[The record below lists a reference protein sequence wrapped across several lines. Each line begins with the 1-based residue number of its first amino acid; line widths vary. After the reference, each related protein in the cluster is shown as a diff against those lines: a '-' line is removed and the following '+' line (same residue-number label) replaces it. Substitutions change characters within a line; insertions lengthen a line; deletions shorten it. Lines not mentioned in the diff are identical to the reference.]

1 VTVVAGPCTART
13 CVVMPVYNEQATV
26 AAVLDAVRRY
36 FDGWVIV
43 VDDGSTDGTA
53 AIAEARTDVLLVR
66 HAENR
71 GYGVTLASGFK
82 AALEL
87 GAESVITMDCD
98 GQHEP
103 RHIVEFCEELATC
116 GADIVSG
123 SRYLPDSVATDQ
135 APGDRQA
142 VNGRVTEI
150 INRET
155 GWKLTDAFCGF
166 KAYKAEALR
175 RVEIDEPGYAMPLE
189 FWARAFKAGLTVCEM
204 PVERIYNQSDR
215 SFGQDLD
222 DPERRFA
229 YYMTV
234 WERALAEPTPAAVNG
249 ASDAE
254 TGVPVTTEGL

>member
-1 VTVVAGPCTART
+1 MASPCSART
-13 CVVMPVYNEQATV
+13 CVVMPVYDEAATV
-26 AAVLDAVRRY
+26 GGVLDAVRRH

-43 VDDGSTDGTA
+43 VDDGSTDATA
-53 AIAEARTDVLLVR
+53 EIAAARSDVLLVR

-71 GYGVTLASGFK
+71 GYGATLASGFR

-103 RHIVEFCEELATC
+103 RHIVEFCEELVTC

-123 SRYLPDSVATDQ
+123 SRYLPGSDGTGQ
-135 APGDRQA
+135 APLDRRE
-142 VNGRVTEI
+142 VNQRVTEI
-150 INRET
+150 VNGAT

-166 KAYKAEALR
+166 KAYNASALR
-175 RVEIDEPGYAMPLE
+175 RVRIDEPGYAMPLE
-189 FWARAFKAGLTVCEM
+189 FWARAYRAGLTVCEM

-229 YYMTV
+229 YYMLV
-234 WERALAEPTPAAVNG
+234 WERAMAEAPVEAADPRGTGG
-249 ASDAE
+249 AVD
-254 TGVPVTTEGL
+254 G